1 MPKKRVVKKRPPYA
15 ELGKYL
21 ASVREATKL
30 SQAELANVLKRPQSF
45 VAKTE
50 TGRRR
55 LDVIEF
61 ITLARAV
68 DVAPERL
75 FAQFIERLSAFDE

>member
-1 MPKKRVVKKRPPYA
+1 MPRKPAYA
-15 ELGKYL
+15 DLGKHL
-21 ASVREATKL
+21 ASVRESVGL
-30 SQAELANVLKRPQSF
+30 SQEELAKKLGRVQSF

-61 ITLARAV
+61 VEFATALGVR
-68 DVAPERL
+68 PERL
-75 FAQFIERLSAFDE
+75 LSGVLGKIR

>member
-1 MPKKRVVKKRPPYA
+1 MSSRAAYTK
-15 ELGKYL
+15 LGKYL
-21 ASVREATKL
+21 ASTREAGGM
-30 SQAELANVLKRPQSF
+30 SQAKLAERLGRVQSV

-61 ITLARAV
+61 IELATALGIS
-68 DVAPERL
+68 PQRL
-75 FAQFIERLSAFDE
+75 FKGVLSQLRQKTH